1 MNNGLK
7 KLEIRNGKWK
17 NKEKNDKIK
26 KNEGYKSLKLRSEKN
41 KS

>member
-26 KNEGYKSLKLRSEKN
+26 KMKVTSL
-41 KS
+41 